1 MCALSSKIASSAS
14 SDLQR
19 IPRYGGTFRISGNV
33 DTLPALIYRTEYL
46 DEMVGRNA
54 VKQRPTPAR
63 ESAIKDL
70 AQTPT
75 SLPTSSTSALSTAAE
90 ISRPLLINDEN
101 YEFSEIDSVI
111 QRYLTSTQ
119 YKTALF
125 WADKRLAL
133 CRKNGSQPT
142 LVDMARFIK
151 VLAAAGEWTRLMAYC
166 DRHELIMKHIF
177 FAYFFVNAL
186 YRKKLFIDIL
196 KLKLGSGDRCHDL
209 VFSIVPHMVQLS
221 KPKSFVPNSEEIVA
235 LDKMSEDL
243 QIEAGLLLLLGKA
256 YLMTQNRRA
265 AFSCLQGAVYKDDSC
280 IEAFELIQKY
290 RLYSKQRFEEL
301 IERSGNNSNIVVA
314 LRNCYFSQGS
324 KNLNSDA
331 SISDALTTDLSI
343 LTARAAHLYQTG
355 DLTGA
360 YNITNEILSE
370 AGIFQDCL
378 LIHIATL
385 VQLQKFE
392 SLFILAH
399 QLVDSQPDNEVSW
412 YTVGCYYYSIGQL
425 GAAKNFLNKCTA
437 MNCTFGEGWL
447 AFGHALTAESEHE
460 QAMNCYLRASRVLEG
475 SFEPLLYI
483 GLEYAYANN
492 TKLAQD
498 FLKDAA
504 EIAGDNALVLH
515 EQGCICYM
523 KKEWKN
529 AETFF
534 TKALLLAY
542 SEPNDCANVCDL
554 LSRPLSE
561 FWEPLVNNL
570 GHVKCKLG
578 SYEEAMKFHQKALL
592 MCPGKLGPN
601 AGLAIA
607 AGRAGDID
615 RAVHYFHK
623 SLSVD
628 PHNKVLEQGLHQLM
642 HFLGTHANF
651 LASCTRTATVMTGS
665 FEKFLVT
672 KADLEGDSYEKQA
685 QQKALETLRRKR
697 TKRMSQEDC
706 ERRMLD
712 QRAKTH
718 DINGTDVE
726 MT

>member
-1 MCALSSKIASSAS
+1 
-14 SDLQR
+14 
-19 IPRYGGTFRISGNV
+19 
-33 DTLPALIYRTEYL
+33 
-46 DEMVGRNA
+46 MVGRSA
-54 VKQRPTPAR
+54 VKQRSTPAH
-63 ESAIKDL
+63 ESSIKDL
-70 AQTPT
+70 VQTPS
-75 SLPTSSTSALSTAAE
+75 SLPTSSISMLSAPLDASSRAA
-90 ISRPLLINDEN
+90 LINDGN
-101 YEFSEIDSVI
+101 YEFGEIDNLI
-111 QRYLTSTQ
+111 QRYLANMQ

-133 CRKNGSQPT
+133 CRKNGSQPSFI
-142 LVDMARFIK
+142 DMARFIK

-166 DRHELIMKHIF
+166 DRHELIMKHMF
-177 FAYFFVNAL
+177 FAYFYVNAL
-186 YRKKLFIDIL
+186 YRKKLFMEIL
-196 KLKLGSGDRCHDL
+196 KLKLGTGDRCHDL
-209 VFSIVPHMVQLS
+209 VFSIMPHMVQLS
-221 KPKSFVPNSEEIVA
+221 KPKSFVPNSEEVAA

-256 YLMTQNRRA
+256 YLITQNRRA

-301 IERSGNNSNIVVA
+301 IERSGDKS
-314 LRNCYFSQGS
+314 SM
-324 KNLNSDA
+324 LNADA
-331 SISDALTTDLSI
+331 SINEALMTDLSI
-343 LTARAAHLYQTG
+343 LTARAAYLYQTG

-360 YNITNEILSE
+360 YNITNEILNE

-385 VQLQKFE
+385 VQLRKFE
-392 SLFILAH
+392 NLFILAH

-425 GAAKNFLNKCTA
+425 GAAKNFLNKCTS
-437 MNCTFGEGWL
+437 MNCAFGEGWL

-504 EIAGDNALVLH
+504 EVAGDNALVLH

-523 KKEWKN
+523 KKEWEN

-542 SEPNDCANVCDL
+542 NETDERIRACDL
-554 LSRPLSE
+554 LNRPLSE

-578 SYEEAMKFHQKALL
+578 SYDEAIKFHQKALL

-642 HFLGTHANF
+642 HFLGTHVNF
-651 LASCTRTATVMTGS
+651 LASHTRTPTLMTGS

-672 KADLEGDSYEKQA
+672 KADLEGDSDEKQA
-685 QQKALETLRRKR
+685 QQKAFETLRRKR
-697 TKRMSQEDC
+697 TKRSSQENYG
-706 ERRMLD
+706 RKMLD
-712 QRAKTH
+712 QRPKILPIH
-718 DINGTDVE
+718 DVNPADVE

>member
-1 MCALSSKIASSAS
+1 ME
-14 SDLQR
+14 DLDDTCNVFNKEF
-19 IPRYGGTFRISGNV
+19 PSGSFEI
-33 DTLPALIYRTEYL
+33 LKHL
-46 DEMVGRNA
+46 DEMVGRST
-54 VKQRPTPAR
+54 VKQRPTLPR
-63 ESAIKDL
+63 ESTIKDL
-70 AQTPT
+70 VQTPT
-75 SLPTSSTSALSTAAE
+75 SLPTSSTSALSTPVDTS
-90 ISRPLLINDEN
+90 SRALLTNN
-101 YEFSEIDSVI
+101 GNCEFSEIDSLI
-111 QRYLTSTQ
+111 QRYLASTQ

-133 CRKNGSQPT
+133 CRRNGSQPL
-142 LVDMARFIK
+142 LVDMARFIR

-177 FAYFFVNAL
+177 FAYFYVNAL

-196 KLKLGSGDRCHDL
+196 KLKLGTGDRCHDL
-209 VFSIVPHMVQLS
+209 VFSIMPHMVQLS
-221 KPKSFVPNSEEIVA
+221 KPKSFIPSSEEIA
-235 LDKMSEDL
+235 SLDKMSEDL
-243 QIEAGLLLLLGKA
+243 KIEAGLLLLLGKA

-265 AFSCLQGAVYKDDSC
+265 AFSCLQGAVCKDDSC

-301 IERSGNNSNIVVA
+301 IERSGNKSSMIVA
-314 LRNCYFSQGS
+314 LRNYYFSQGS
-324 KNLNSDA
+324 KNLNSDT
-331 SISDALTTDLSI
+331 SVNDALRMDLSI

-370 AGIFQDCL
+370 AGMFQDCL

-412 YTVGCYYYSIGQL
+412 YTVGCYYYSIGHL
-425 GAAKNFLNKCTA
+425 GAAKNFLNKCTS

-542 SEPNDCANVCDL
+542 NETDESAHVCDL
-554 LSRPLSE
+554 LNRPLSE

-578 SYEEAMKFHQKALL
+578 SYEEAIKFHQKALL
-592 MCPGKLGPN
+592 MCPRKLGPN

-623 SLSVD
+623 ALSVD
-628 PHNKVLEQGLHQLM
+628 PHNKP
-642 HFLGTHANF
+642 
-651 LASCTRTATVMTGS
+651 

-685 QQKALETLRRKR
+685 QQKALETLKRKR
-697 TKRMSQEDC
+697 AKRGSQEDC
-706 ERRMLD
+706 GRRVLD
-712 QRAKTH
+712 QRIKTH
-718 DINGTDVE
+718 DTNPTDVE
-726 MT
+726 MA

>member
-1 MCALSSKIASSAS
+1 M
-14 SDLQR
+14 R
-19 IPRYGGTFRISGNV
+19 GGTNEIIFSHRH
-33 DTLPALIYRTEYL
+33 LHL
-46 DEMVGRNA
+46 DEMVGRSA
-54 VKQRPTPAR
+54 IKQRPIPTR
-63 ESAIKDL
+63 ESTIEDL
-70 AQTPT
+70 ARTPT
-75 SLPTSSTSALSTAAE
+75 SLPTSSTSALSA
-90 ISRPLLINDEN
+90 PLDVPSQALLTSDGNCG
-101 YEFSEIDSVI
+101 FSEIDSLI
-111 QRYLTSTQ
+111 QRYLASTQ

-133 CRKNGSQPT
+133 CRKNGSQPSF
-142 LVDMARFIK
+142 VDMARFIK

-166 DRHELIMKHIF
+166 DRHELIMKHMF
-177 FAYFFVNAL
+177 FAYF
-186 YRKKLFIDIL
+186 Y
-196 KLKLGSGDRCHDL
+196 DRYHDL
-209 VFSIVPHMVQLS
+209 VFSVMPHMVQLS
-221 KPKSFVPNSEEIVA
+221 KPKSFVPSSEEITA
-235 LDKMSEDL
+235 LDKISEDL
-243 QIEAGLLLLLGKA
+243 KIEAGLLLLLGKA

-301 IERSGNNSNIVVA
+301 IKRSGDKSSMVVV
-314 LRNCYFSQGS
+314 LRNHYFSQGNE
-324 KNLNSDA
+324 NLDSDA
-331 SISDALTTDLSI
+331 SVNEALVTDLSI
-343 LTARAAHLYQTG
+343 LTARAAHLYQIG

-360 YNITNEILSE
+360 YNITNEILNE
-370 AGIFQDCL
+370 AGMFQDCL

-385 VQLQKFE
+385 VQLRKFE

-399 QLVDSQPDNEVSW
+399 KLVDSQPDNEISW
-412 YTVGCYYYSIGQL
+412 YAVGCYYYSIGQL
-425 GAAKNFLNKCTA
+425 GAAKNFLNKCTS
-437 MNCTFGEGWL
+437 MNCAFGEGWL

-523 KKEWKN
+523 EKEWRN

-542 SEPNDCANVCDL
+542 NETNENALCDL
-554 LSRPLSE
+554 LNRPLSE

-578 SYEEAMKFHQKALL
+578 SYEEAVKFHQKALL
-592 MCPGKLGPN
+592 MCPGKLGPS

-628 PHNKVLEQGLHQLM
+628 PHNKVLEQGLHHLM
-642 HFLGTHANF
+642 HFLGTHVNF
-651 LASCTRTATVMTGS
+651 LASCIRTPTVMTGL

-672 KADLEGDSYEKQA
+672 KADLEGDSDEKQA
-685 QQKALETLRRKR
+685 QQKALETLKRKR
-697 TKRMSQEDC
+697 TKRGSQEDC
-706 ERRMLD
+706 GRKMLD
-712 QRAKTH
+712 QRPKNFPAH
-718 DINGTDVE
+718 VIIPTDVE

>member
-1 MCALSSKIASSAS
+1 MS
-14 SDLQR
+14 
-19 IPRYGGTFRISGNV
+19 TFRTYYHISPYLMHVEQYEKFVTFVLKFCLSLELNV
-33 DTLPALIYRTEYL
+33 
-46 DEMVGRNA
+46 
-54 VKQRPTPAR
+54 
-63 ESAIKDL
+63 
-70 AQTPT
+70 
-75 SLPTSSTSALSTAAE
+75 LSTLSVPLDVS
-90 ISRPLLINDEN
+90 SRAFLTSDGNCK
-101 YEFSEIDSVI
+101 FSEIDSLI
-111 QRYLTSTQ
+111 QRYLASAQ

-125 WADKRLAL
+125 WAEKQLAL
-133 CRKNGSQPT
+133 CRKNGFQPSF
-142 LVDMARFIK
+142 VDMARFIK
-151 VLAAAGEWTRLMAYC
+151 ACEKYLVLAAAGEWTRLMAYC
-166 DRHELIMKHIF
+166 DRHELIMKHMF
-177 FAYFFVNAL
+177 FAYFYVNAL
-186 YRKKLFIDIL
+186 YKKKLFIDIL
-196 KLKLGSGDRCHDL
+196 KLKLGTGDRCHDL
-209 VFSIVPHMVQLS
+209 VFSIMPHMLQLS
-221 KPKSFVPNSEEIVA
+221 RPKSFLPSSEEMVA
-235 LDKMSEDL
+235 LDKISEDL
-243 QIEAGLLLLLGKA
+243 RVEAGLLLLLGKA

-301 IERSGNNSNIVVA
+301 IERSEDKNSMVVA
-314 LRNCYFSQGS
+314 LRNHYFSQGS
-324 KNLNSDA
+324 KNASLENNLLNSDA
-331 SISDALTTDLSI
+331 LVNKALITDLSI
-343 LTARAAHLYQTG
+343 LTARASHLYQAG

-360 YNITNEILSE
+360 YNITNEILNE
-370 AGIFQDCL
+370 AGMFQDCL

-385 VQLQKFE
+385 VQLRKFE
-392 SLFILAH
+392 NLFILAH

-425 GAAKNFLNKCTA
+425 SAAKNFFNKCTSMSCA
-437 MNCTFGEGWL
+437 FGEGWL

-534 TKALLLAY
+534 TKALLSAY
-542 SEPNDCANVCDL
+542 NETDEHAHACDL
-554 LSRPLSE
+554 LNRPLSE

-578 SYEEAMKFHQKALL
+578 SYDEAIKFHQKALL

-607 AGRAGDID
+607 AGRSGDID

-642 HFLGTHANF
+642 HFLGTHTNF
-651 LASCTRTATVMTGS
+651 LASCIRTPTLMIGS

-672 KADLEGDSYEKQA
+672 KADLEGNSDEKQA
-685 QQKALETLRRKR
+685 QQKALETLKRKR
-697 TKRMSQEDC
+697 VAQEDC
-706 ERRMLD
+706 ERTMLD
-712 QRAKTH
+712 QRPKSLPMH
-718 DINGTDVE
+718 DISPADVE

>member
-1 MCALSSKIASSAS
+1 ME
-14 SDLQR
+14 DLDDTCNVFNKEF
-19 IPRYGGTFRISGNV
+19 PSGSFEI
-33 DTLPALIYRTEYL
+33 LKHL
-46 DEMVGRNA
+46 DEMVGRST
-54 VKQRPTPAR
+54 VKQRPTLPR
-63 ESAIKDL
+63 ESTIKDL
-70 AQTPT
+70 VQTPT
-75 SLPTSSTSALSTAAE
+75 SLPTSSTSALSTPVDTS
-90 ISRPLLINDEN
+90 SRALLTNN
-101 YEFSEIDSVI
+101 GNCEFSEIDSLI
-111 QRYLTSTQ
+111 QRYLASTQ

-133 CRKNGSQPT
+133 CRRNGSQPL
-142 LVDMARFIK
+142 LVDMARFIR

-177 FAYFFVNAL
+177 FAYFYVNAL

-196 KLKLGSGDRCHDL
+196 KLKLGTGDRCHDL
-209 VFSIVPHMVQLS
+209 VFSIMPHMVQLS
-221 KPKSFVPNSEEIVA
+221 KPKSFIPSSEEIA
-235 LDKMSEDL
+235 SLDKMSEDL
-243 QIEAGLLLLLGKA
+243 KIEAGLLLLLGKA

-265 AFSCLQGAVYKDDSC
+265 AFSCLQGA
-280 IEAFELIQKY
+280 
-290 RLYSKQRFEEL
+290 
-301 IERSGNNSNIVVA
+301 
-314 LRNCYFSQGS
+314 
-324 KNLNSDA
+324 LNSDT
-331 SISDALTTDLSI
+331 SVNDALRMDLSI

-370 AGIFQDCL
+370 AGMFQDCL

-412 YTVGCYYYSIGQL
+412 YTVGCYYYSIGHL
-425 GAAKNFLNKCTA
+425 GAAKNFLNKCTS

-542 SEPNDCANVCDL
+542 NETDESAHVCDL
-554 LSRPLSE
+554 LNRPLSE

-578 SYEEAMKFHQKALL
+578 SYEEAIKFHQKALL
-592 MCPGKLGPN
+592 MCPRKLGPN

-623 SLSVD
+623 ALSVD

-642 HFLGTHANF
+642 HFLGTRANF
-651 LASCTRTATVMTGS
+651 LSSCNRTPTLMIGP

-685 QQKALETLRRKR
+685 QQKALETLKRKR
-697 TKRMSQEDC
+697 AKRGSQEDC
-706 ERRMLD
+706 GRRVLD
-712 QRAKTH
+712 QRIKTH
-718 DINGTDVE
+718 DTNPTDVE
-726 MT
+726 MA

>member
-1 MCALSSKIASSAS
+1 
-14 SDLQR
+14 
-19 IPRYGGTFRISGNV
+19 
-33 DTLPALIYRTEYL
+33 
-46 DEMVGRNA
+46 MVGRST
-54 VKQRPTPAR
+54 VKQRPAPAH
-63 ESAIKDL
+63 ESAVKDL
-70 AQTPT
+70 VQTPT
-75 SLPTSSTSALSTAAE
+75 SLATSSTSALSTPVDT
-90 ISRPLLINDEN
+90 SRPLLPNDGN
-101 YEFSEIDSVI
+101 CDFSEIDNLI
-111 QRYLTSTQ
+111 QRYLASTQ

-133 CRKNGSQPT
+133 CRKNGSQPS

-166 DRHELIMKHIF
+166 DRHELIMKHMF
-177 FAYFFVNAL
+177 FAYFYVNAL

-196 KLKLGSGDRCHDL
+196 KLKLGTGDKCHDL
-209 VFSIVPHMVQLS
+209 VFSILPHMVQLS
-221 KPKSFVPNSEEIVA
+221 KPKSFAPSPEEIAA

-265 AFSCLQGAVYKDDSC
+265 AFSCLQGAVCKDDSC
-280 IEAFELIQKY
+280 TEAFELIQKY

-301 IERSGNNSNIVVA
+301 IERSGDKSSMIVA
-314 LRNCYFSQGS
+314 LRNYYFSQGS
-324 KNLNSDA
+324 KNLNSDI
-331 SISDALTTDLSI
+331 SINEALTTDLSI

-360 YNITNEILSE
+360 YNITNEILNE
-370 AGIFQDCL
+370 AGMFQDCL

-385 VQLQKFE
+385 VQLRKFE

-425 GAAKNFLNKCTA
+425 GAAKNFLNKCTS

-523 KKEWKN
+523 KKDWKN

-542 SEPNDCANVCDL
+542 NETNECANVYDL
-554 LSRPLSE
+554 LNRPLSE

-578 SYEEAMKFHQKALL
+578 SYEEAIKFHQKALL

-642 HFLGTHANF
+642 HFLGTHGNF
-651 LASCTRTATVMTGS
+651 SASCTRTPTLMIGS

-672 KADLEGDSYEKQA
+672 KADLEGDAYEKQA
-685 QQKALETLRRKR
+685 QQKALETLKRKR
-697 TKRMSQEDC
+697 TKRGSQEDYG
-706 ERRMLD
+706 RRMLD

-718 DINGTDVE
+718 DINSADVE

>member
-1 MCALSSKIASSAS
+1 
-14 SDLQR
+14 
-19 IPRYGGTFRISGNV
+19 
-33 DTLPALIYRTEYL
+33 
-46 DEMVGRNA
+46 MVGRNTA
-54 VKQRPTPAR
+54 KQRSTPAR
-63 ESAIKDL
+63 EPVTKGLS
-70 AQTPT
+70 QTPK
-75 SLPTSSTSALSTAAE
+75 SLPTSSTSMLSTPADAS
-90 ISRPLLINDEN
+90 SRGLVTIDGKF
-101 YEFSEIDSVI
+101 EFSEIDSLI

-133 CRKNGSQPT
+133 CRRNGTQPSF
-142 LVDMARFIK
+142 VDMAQFIK
-151 VLAAAGEWTRLMAYC
+151 VLAAAGEWTRLTAYC
-166 DRHELIMKHIF
+166 DRHELILKHMF
-177 FAYFFVNAL
+177 FAYFYVNAL
-186 YRKKLFIDIL
+186 YRKKLYLDIL
-196 KLKLGSGDRCHDL
+196 KLKLGAGDRCHDL
-209 VFSIVPHMVQLS
+209 IFSIMPHMVQLS
-221 KPKSFVPNSEEIVA
+221 KPKTFVPSSEEVAA
-235 LDKMSEDL
+235 LDKISEDL

-290 RLYSKQRFEEL
+290 RLYSMQRFEEL
-301 IERSGNNSNIVVA
+301 IERSGDKSRLVVT
-314 LRNCYFSQGS
+314 LRNYYFSQGR
-324 KNLNSDA
+324 KNANLLNMDS
-331 SISDALTTDLSI
+331 SVNEALLTDLSI
-343 LTARAAHLYQTG
+343 LTARAAYLYQTG
-355 DLTGA
+355 DLIGA
-360 YNITNEILSE
+360 YNITNEILTD
-370 AGIFQDCL
+370 AGMFQDCL

-385 VQLQKFE
+385 VQLRKFE

-412 YTVGCYYYSIGQL
+412 YTVGCYYYSIGHL
-425 GAAKNFLNKCTA
+425 GAAKNFLNKCTS

-447 AFGHALTAESEHE
+447 AFGHSLTAESEHE

-515 EQGCICYM
+515 EQD
-523 KKEWKN
+523 

-534 TKALLLAY
+534 IKSLLLAY
-542 SEPNDCANVCDL
+542 GETDESINPCNL
-554 LSRPLSE
+554 LNRPLSE

-578 SYEEAMKFHQKALL
+578 CYEEAIKFHQKALL

-615 RAVHYFHK
+615 RAVHFFHR
-623 SLSVD
+623 SLNVD

-642 HFLGTHANF
+642 HFLGTHTNF
-651 LASCTRTATVMTGS
+651 LASYAKTPTLMAGS
-665 FEKFLVT
+665 FERFLVT
-672 KADLEGDSYEKQA
+672 KADLEGDIDEKQA
-685 QQKALETLRRKR
+685 QLKAFETLKRKR
-697 TKRMSQEDC
+697 TKRSCNDDC
-706 ERRMLD
+706 GRKILD
-712 QRAKTH
+712 QRVKVLPAH
-718 DINGTDVE
+718 DNPLDVE

>member
-1 MCALSSKIASSAS
+1 
-14 SDLQR
+14 
-19 IPRYGGTFRISGNV
+19 
-33 DTLPALIYRTEYL
+33 
-46 DEMVGRNA
+46 MVGRSA
-54 VKQRPTPAR
+54 VKQRSTPAR
-63 ESAIKDL
+63 ESSMKDL
-70 AQTPT
+70 VQTPS
-75 SLPTSSTSALSTAAE
+75 SLPTSSISMLSAPLDASSRAA
-90 ISRPLLINDEN
+90 LTNDGN
-101 YEFSEIDSVI
+101 YEFGEIDNLI
-111 QRYLTSTQ
+111 QRYLANMQ

-133 CRKNGSQPT
+133 CRKNGSQPSFI
-142 LVDMARFIK
+142 DMARFIK

-166 DRHELIMKHIF
+166 DRHELIMKHMF
-177 FAYFFVNAL
+177 FAYF
-186 YRKKLFIDIL
+186 Y
-196 KLKLGSGDRCHDL
+196 DRCHDL
-209 VFSIVPHMVQLS
+209 VFSIMPHMVQLS
-221 KPKSFVPNSEEIVA
+221 KPKSFVPNSEEIAA
-235 LDKMSEDL
+235 LDKMSDDL

-256 YLMTQNRRA
+256 YLITQNRRA

-301 IERSGNNSNIVVA
+301 IERSGDKSSMLSA
-314 LRNCYFSQGS
+314 
-324 KNLNSDA
+324 DA
-331 SISDALTTDLSI
+331 SINEALMTDLSI
-343 LTARAAHLYQTG
+343 LTARAAYLYQTG

-360 YNITNEILSE
+360 YNITNEILNE

-385 VQLQKFE
+385 VQLRKFE

-425 GAAKNFLNKCTA
+425 GAAKNFLNKCTS
-437 MNCTFGEGWL
+437 MNCAFGEGWL

-542 SEPNDCANVCDL
+542 NETDEHTHACDL
-554 LSRPLSE
+554 LNRPLSE

-570 GHVKCKLG
+570 GYVKCKLG
-578 SYEEAMKFHQKALL
+578 SYDEAIKFHQKALL
-592 MCPGKLGPN
+592 MCPGKLGPS

-642 HFLGTHANF
+642 HFLGTHVNF
-651 LASCTRTATVMTGS
+651 LASHTRTPTLMTGS

-672 KADLEGDSYEKQA
+672 KADLEGDSDEKQA
-685 QQKALETLRRKR
+685 QQKAFETLRRKR
-697 TKRMSQEDC
+697 TKRSSQENC
-706 ERRMLD
+706 GRTSR
-712 QRAKTH
+712 H
-718 DINGTDVE
+718 SDI
-726 MT
+726 